1 MASRPIM
8 RRCLGHLSVSLSAKV
23 SVSLTPSL
31 LVSVGLPSACLC
43 GMASETEITAQST
56 YYSTADFPLSD
67 VDVLES
73 SLSLFLSLFELLV
86 LATHF
91 GQVETQCRALSLSS
105 PLGCRCFCRCWVI
118 TDPSLQRQLAWRTE
132 AFLGSNLENFCTLL
146 LSTKVKIVGKLPMS

>member
-1 MASRPIM
+1 M

-73 SLSLFLSLFELLV
+73 SLSLSF
-86 LATHF
+86 
-91 GQVETQCRALSLSS
+91 SLSS
-105 PLGCRCFCRCWVI
+105 SSSFWPHILAKSR
-118 TDPSLQRQLAWRTE
+118 PSVVHFRSHRRWAAA
-132 AFLGSNLENFCTLL
+132 AFAAAGL
-146 LSTKVKIVGKLPMS
+146 